1 MQWKTITSSIG
12 NTAFGLWYNG
22 QKMLTLAYK
31 PKSDSVYLES
41 KDGEKRLFHYKK
53 KGLFKNKQVLENE
66 YGAELGKITRE
77 GRQQYIEV
85 DDKRFYLNFKND
97 NNNLIE
103 IIDEAGQNP
112 VAVCSVEGDNPNDAT
127 NYSLLMVMCFYLF
140 QPKNYSQVLTAT
152 AGAAI

>member
-1 MQWKTITSSIG
+1 MQWKTITSSLG
-12 NTAFGLWYNG
+12 NTGFGLWYNG

-41 KDGEKRLFHYKK
+41 RDGEKRLFHYRK
-53 KGLFKNKQVLENE
+53 KGLFKNMRVLQNE
-66 YGAELGKITRE
+66 YGAELGKISRE

-97 NNNLIE
+97 DHKIIE
-103 IIDEAGQNP
+103 IIDEAQQQP
-112 VAVCSVEGDNPNDAT
+112 VAVCSVEGENPSDAT

-140 QPKNYSQVLTAT
+140 QPNNYKILTAS
-152 AGAAI
+152 AAL